1 MLYLILNTFIFD
13 KKDCKMKMIISPA
26 KSLNPKLGIPETKF
40 SQPCFINDALKINGS
55 LKKKSADDLSK
66 LLKISSNLASL
77 NWERNQNFK
86 IPFDQNNS
94 TPSIY
99 FFDGDVYKG
108 IDSESLSLD
117 KLDNMNK
124 RLRILSGLY
133 GILKPLDL
141 IQPYR
146 LEMGTNF
153 AIGKD
158 KNLYEFWRRKI
169 TDSLNSEL
177 NEAELF
183 IDLASEEYSSVVDK
197 NALKVKTITPKFKDF
212 KNGKLK
218 IISFYAKKARG
229 LMVRYIIDKNVQD
242 YKSLL
247 GFNYEGYAYSEKY
260 TQLESDLFVNLRFYF
275 FPLTGFDLALF
286 FFLFLFLRTPKLLF
300 IILPLLVFL
309 SPLPID

>member
-1 MLYLILNTFIFD
+1 
-13 KKDCKMKMIISPA
+13 MKMIISPA
-26 KSLNPKLGIPETKF
+26 KSLNPKLGIPQTKF

-108 IDSESLSLD
+108 INSESLSLD
-117 KLDNMNK
+117 KLENMNK

-153 AIGKD
+153 TIGKD
-158 KNLYEFWRRKI
+158 KNLYEFWKRKI

-247 GFNYEGYAYSEKY
+247 GFNYEGYGYSEKY
-260 TQLESDLFVNLRFYF
+260 TQLESEPVFVR
-275 FPLTGFDLALF
+275 
-286 FFLFLFLRTPKLLF
+286 
-300 IILPLLVFL
+300 
-309 SPLPID
+309 

>member
-1 MLYLILNTFIFD
+1 
-13 KKDCKMKMIISPA
+13 MIISPA
-26 KSLNPKLGIPETKF
+26 KSLNPKLGIPQTKF

-117 KLDNMNK
+117 KLENMNK

-146 LEMGTNF
+146 LEMGTN
-153 AIGKD
+153 
-158 KNLYEFWRRKI
+158 L
-169 TDSLNSEL
+169 
-177 NEAELF
+177 
-183 IDLASEEYSSVVDK
+183 
-197 NALKVKTITPKFKDF
+197 
-212 KNGKLK
+212 
-218 IISFYAKKARG
+218 
-229 LMVRYIIDKNVQD
+229 
-242 YKSLL
+242 
-247 GFNYEGYAYSEKY
+247 
-260 TQLESDLFVNLRFYF
+260 QLERI
-275 FPLTGFDLALF
+275 
-286 FFLFLFLRTPKLLF
+286 RTYMSFGEERLL
-300 IILPLLVFL
+300 IV
-309 SPLPID
+309 

>member
-1 MLYLILNTFIFD
+1 
-13 KKDCKMKMIISPA
+13 MKIIISPA
-26 KSLNPKLGIPETKF
+26 KSLKVKPSIPETKF
-40 SQPCFINDALKINGS
+40 SQPCFINDALKINSS
-55 LKKKSADDLSK
+55 LKKKSANDLSK

-77 NWERNQNFK
+77 NWERNQNFNT
-86 IPFDQNNS
+86 PFNHSNS

-117 KLDNMNK
+117 KLENMNK
-124 RLRILSGLY
+124 SLRILSGLY

-153 AIGKD
+153 AVGKD

-177 NEAELF
+177 SKTELF
-183 IDLASEEYSSVVDK
+183 IDLASEEYSSVINK
-197 NALKVKTITPKFKDF
+197 NALKAEIISPKFKDY

-229 LMVRYIIDKNVQD
+229 LMVRYIIDNNVEG

-247 GFNYEGYAYSEKY
+247 GFNYGGYAYSEEY
-260 TQLESDLFVNLRFYF
+260 TQLESEPV
-275 FPLTGFDLALF
+275 
-286 FFLFLFLRTPKLLF
+286 F
-300 IILPLLVFL
+300 IR
-309 SPLPID
+309 